1 MAAAVPSLP
10 VPVTIVGSAAAVPAG
25 GCGGAG
31 ARAGSPAVS
40 DRASHYHHEAGGG
53 PGGFAAGGGGGANCS
68 AATSRRLPGE
78 FGNGCVDD
86 WPKCISHFVLFYVF
100 HISFF

>member
-1 MAAAVPSLP
+1 MVAAVPSLP
-10 VPVTIVGSAAAVPAG
+10 VPVAIVGSAASVPAG

-68 AATSRRLPGE
+68 AATNRRLPGE
-78 FGNGCVDD
+78 FDNGCVDG
-86 WPKCISHFVLFYVF
+86 WPSVFHIFLLIFIYVF
-100 HISFF
+100 HI